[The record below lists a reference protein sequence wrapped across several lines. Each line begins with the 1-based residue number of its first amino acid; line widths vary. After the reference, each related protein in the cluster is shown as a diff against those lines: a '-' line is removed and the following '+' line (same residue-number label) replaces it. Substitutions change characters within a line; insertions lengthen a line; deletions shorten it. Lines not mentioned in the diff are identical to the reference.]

1 MWKNRRLTYFS
12 LIYWLFALN
21 IRCVNIICWKTPSL
35 HCLNLPIFD
44 IKSSRLV
51 SSHPNSW
58 GKRLR
63 QIKTDDGKYLCRRR
77 TLCSVWETMKYQL
90 IRKLLSSMNG
100 RNVDDKDKDKEKWG
114 EGARYLLL
122 HVFKTSCLSN
132 ECKYF
137 MQSSIQSP
145 CLIMQ
150 SRTIE
155 PRLVHQ
161 IICYSNTQLN
171 GLHHLF
177 DKSSE
182 HWKSSIKRRKALLK
196 SSLKYPPTKNQLVF
210 FPAFFSITTNGV
222 RNHLHPHF
230 VHQF

>member
-1 MWKNRRLTYFS
+1 MTANTCAGVERCARFERRWNIS
-12 LIYWLFALN
+12 SFAN
-21 IRCVNIICWKTPSL
+21 YYRRWMAAMSMTRTKT
-35 HCLNLPIFD
+35 
-44 IKSSRLV
+44 
-51 SSHPNSW
+51 
-58 GKRLR
+58 KRS
-63 QIKTDDGKYLCRRR
+63 G
-77 TLCSVWETMKYQL
+77 
-90 IRKLLSSMNG
+90 
-100 RNVDDKDKDKEKWG
+100 G

>member
-161 IICYSNTQLN
+161 MFCYSNTQLN

-182 HWKSSIKRRKALLK
+182 HESFAEIISEISTDQKSIS
-196 SSLKYPPTKNQLVF
+196 
-210 FPAFFSITTNGV
+210 FFSRLLFHHHQWCAKPFASTFRPSILM
-222 RNHLHPHF
+222 RN
-230 VHQF
+230 